1 MENLLKKI
9 CDEKK
14 KEIIENKKKCS
25 YKTLEKLLPSNET
38 KRHFKNSL
46 IKAQANKKN
55 FIIGEIKKSSPSA
68 GNIIKNY
75 YPEELALIY
84 EKAGVGAISILTEK
98 NYFEGQID
106 HLSLIKKKTNLPILR
121 KDFIIDEYQILE
133 SKVYC
138 ADAILLIV
146 SILKDNKLKQ
156 FIKIAEEIKLD
167 CIIETHN
174 EDEIKRAIDIGYPII
189 GINNRNLKN
198 LSTNTNN
205 TLNLVKKID
214 KNFTVISESG
224 IKSNNDIKKYNE
236 LEIYNFLIG
245 ETLLKAQDKEKKIKE
260 LLRND

>member
-1 MENLLKKI
+1 MIINSQ
-9 CDEKK
+9 DKK
-14 KEIIENKKKCS
+14 KNNII
-25 YKTLEKLLPSNET
+25 
-38 KRHFKNSL
+38 
-46 IKAQANKKN
+46 A
-55 FIIGEIKKSSPSA
+55 EIKKASPSA
-68 GNIIKNY
+68 GIIVKNY
-75 YPEELALIY
+75 FPEIIASNY
-84 EKAGVGAISILTEK
+84 EKSGVGAISVLTESTFF
-98 NYFEGQID
+98 YGDID
-106 HLSLIKKKTNLPILR
+106 HLSLINRKTNLPILR

-133 SKVYC
+133 SKVYN

-146 SILKDNKLKQ
+146 SILKDNQIKQ
-156 FIKIAEEIKLD
+156 YIKISEEIKLD

-224 IKSNNDIKKYNE
+224 IKNNNDIKKYNE

-245 ETLLKAQDKEKKIKE
+245 ETLLKAKDKEKKIKE
-260 LLRND
+260 LLGND

>member
-1 MENLLKKI
+1 MDNLLKKI
-9 CDEKK
+9 CDDKK
-14 KEIIENKKKCS
+14 KEIIENKNKCS
-25 YKTLEKLLPSNET
+25 YKTLEKLLPLNAT
-38 KRHFKNSL
+38 KMHFKNNL
-46 IKAQANKKN
+46 INAQINKKN

-75 YPEELALIY
+75 HPEKLALIY

-98 NYFEGQID
+98 NYFEGEID
-106 HLSLIKKKTNLPILR
+106 HLSLIKKRTNLPLLR

-133 SKVYC
+133 SKVYN
-138 ADAILLIV
+138 ADAILLIAA
-146 SILKDNKLKQ
+146 ILKDSELKQ

-198 LSTNTNN
+198 LSTNINN
-205 TLNLVKKID
+205 TLNLIKKID

-224 IKSNNDIKKYNE
+224 IKNKHDIKKYNE

-245 ETLLKAQDKEKKIKE
+245 EALLKAQNKEKKIKE
-260 LLRND
+260 LL

>member
-9 CDEKK
+9 CDYKK

-25 YKTLEKLLPSNET
+25 YKTLEKLLPSKET
-38 KRHFKNSL
+38 KRDFKNSL
-46 IKAQANKKN
+46 IKAQTNKKN

-75 YPEELALIY
+75 FPEELGLIY

-98 NYFEGQID
+98 NYFEGQLD
-106 HLSLIKKKTNLPILR
+106 HLSLIKKRTNLPILR

-146 SILKDNKLKQ
+146 SILTDNELKKY
-156 FIKIAEEIKLD
+156 IKIAEEIELD

-174 EDEIKRAIDIGYPII
+174 ADEINRAIDIGYPII

-198 LSTNTNN
+198 LSININN

-214 KNFTVISESG
+214 KNFTIIGESG
-224 IKSNNDIKKYNE
+224 IKSKDDIKKYNE

-245 ETLLKAQDKEKKIKE
+245 ETLLRARNKEKTIME
-260 LLRND
+260 LLGND